1 MDEFDLIRDH
11 RHLPPEALM
20 ESTVPSDESPLGAVM
35 QRRAEMQRALRDLSA
50 ALDEPHQAQPELWQ
64 KRIRDSL
71 TALAADFEA
80 HLRVTEGP
88 GGLHEQ
94 VVRTAPRLAH
104 AVSVLTQEHV
114 QLAEQLNS
122 ALARS
127 STTITDPIDSQRSAL
142 AALISAISRHRQHGA
157 DLVFEAF
164 ESDLGGED

>member
-114 QLAEQLNS
+114 QLAEQLILDHDHRPNRF
-122 ALARS
+122 ATLRARRAHLS
-127 STTITDPIDSQRSAL
+127 NQPPPPTRGRPGIRGIR
-142 AALISAISRHRQHGA
+142 
-157 DLVFEAF
+157 V
-164 ESDLGGED
+164 